1 MTELLLELVAIEKRL
16 PNGRVLFAA
25 LDFALARGEFVAIMG
40 ESGIGKSTLLN
51 IVAGLDGVDAGTVR
65 FEGRDLAALA
75 DDARTIVRRD
85 RMGFVFQAFH
95 VLPHLSIAQNVALP
109 LVLQRA
115 SREAIAE
122 RTQAMLASVGLAG
135 RGDEFPAVLS
145 GGELQRVAIARA
157 LIHRPTLLLL
167 DEPTGNLDPETASR
181 ILAVIDER
189 RRDHDAAT
197 LLVTHSQV
205 AAAKADRVLHL
216 RESGL
221 EARLDAGLASAT
233 IEGDADRSGRS
244 RPRRG
249 SAATDR

>member
-1 MTELLLELVAIEKRL
+1 MTEPLLELSAIEKRL
-16 PNGRVLFAA
+16 PNGRVVFRA
-25 LDFALARGEFVAIMG
+25 LDFSLARGEFVAIMG

-65 FEGRDLAALA
+65 FEGRDIAAL
-75 DDARTIVRRD
+75 DDDTRTVVRRD

-115 SREAIAE
+115 SREEIEVRA
-122 RTQAMLASVGLAG
+122 QAMLVAVGLAG

-157 LIHRPTLLLL
+157 LIHRPLLLLL
-167 DEPTGNLDPETASR
+167 DEPTGNLDPETAAR

-189 RRDHDAAT
+189 RRDHEAAT
-197 LLVTHSQV
+197 LLVTHSEL

-221 EARLDAGLASAT
+221 VKDGITARVDRGAAHPDDGRPQRVAG
-233 IEGDADRSGRS
+233 R
-244 RPRRG
+244 
-249 SAATDR
+249 

>member
-1 MTELLLELVAIEKRL
+1 MNSALLLLSSVEKRL
-16 PNGRVLFAA
+16 PNGRVLFRA

-51 IVAGLDGVDAGTVR
+51 IVAGLDTVDAGTVR
-65 FEGRDLAALA
+65 FDGRDIAAL
-75 DDARTIVRRD
+75 DDDTRTLVRRD

-95 VLPHLSIAQNVALP
+95 VLPHLTIAQNVALP
-109 LVLQRA
+109 LVLQRL
-115 SREAIAE
+115 SRKEIDE
-122 RTQAMLASVGLAG
+122 RAQAMLASVGLAG

-167 DEPTGNLDPETASR
+167 DEPTGNLDPETAAR
-181 ILAVIDER
+181 ILALIDQR

-197 LLVTHSQV
+197 LLVTHSEV

-221 EARLDAGLASAT
+221 AEDAAASRP
-233 IEGDADRSGRS
+233 DRSAVGR
-244 RPRRG
+244 
-249 SAATDR
+249 